1 MIAMKKLTKL
11 YINTILLSSLFS
23 GSALSAIAIDRTR
36 IIFNGDQKSVSI
48 TITNK
53 NNQLPYLAQGWIENI
68 QGVKVNSPFAV
79 LPPVQRVEPEKS
91 SQVRVEALPEI
102 SQLPQDRESVYYFNL
117 REIPPKSDKPN
128 VLQLAL
134 QSKIKLFYRPKNIML
149 SETEMLNS
157 PWQEKT
163 QLIKQGDQY
172 IIKNPTPF
180 YITII
185 GAAERMNSPVNQN
198 FKAVM
203 VAPFSEENLGVS
215 SSTVGTSPV
224 LTYINDYGGRP
235 KLQFKCQA
243 NICQVAPENK

>member
-1 MIAMKKLTKL
+1 MKKLTNL
-11 YINTILLSSLFS
+11 YISTILLSNLVS
-23 GSALSAIAIDRTR
+23 GSALSAIALDRTR

-48 TITNK
+48 TVTNK
-53 NNQLPYLAQGWIENI
+53 NNQLPYLAQGWVENI
-68 QGVKVNSPFAV
+68 QGVKITSPFAV

-134 QSKIKLFYRPKNIML
+134 QSKIKLFYRPKSIML
-149 SETEMLNS
+149 SETEMLNN
-157 PWQEKT
+157 PWQEKI

-185 GAAERMNSPVNQN
+185 GAAERKDSPVNQK

-203 VAPFSEENLGVS
+203 VEPFSEEKLGVL
-215 SSTVGTSPV
+215 SSTVGENPV

-235 KLQFKCQA
+235 KLQFKCQE
-243 NICQVAPENK
+243 NICQVVPKNK